1 MTVQTLETV
10 CWAIGGSLV
19 ASLIPNRV
27 EFLPSVTVVYEESV
41 QRAPVEPSMIWG
53 MAADLGPEF
62 IEEVVENMNN
72 TFLGANCLIGLP

>member
-41 QRAPVEPSMIWG
+41 QRAPVERSMIWC
-53 MAADLGPEF
+53 MAADLGRES
-62 IEEVVENMNN
+62 IEEIVEKMNN
-72 TFLGANCLIGLP
+72 ILRGANCLIGLP